1 MSPPKETKRVQER
14 ASKLADQNL
23 NKAINQF
30 SFGDDVGSGSSQAA
44 TSFFFGTPDELPISD
59 QYEEIEQEECAEIAR
74 LHRIKVAN
82 AVYFNQNIP
91 IQVHISVPEI
101 GRVTHEVETTLNDI
115 RTIETVVDLAKGSLA
130 FEIRSARIDTERTV
144 FAGLMIYGPTD
155 NFARV
160 AVFPH
165 TRGLFL
171 ADGAYK
177 KWWLEVAKSSNDDKV
192 MIKIGV
198 VLWDRLVAEQKGLK
212 LPPFWNQAKDSLRG
226 KGLEKPEWNIT
237 LKDLQ
242 IGCRSYLKMQEQVQ
256 EARIAASHTTFVKI
270 REENAALKREIA
282 TLKNQIVALTTEEDS
297 EVVESEGDA
306 VMSEDVEDTNDDDDD
321 DSDYV
326 DGN

>member
-1 MSPPKETKRVQER
+1 MSPPKETKRVQVR
-14 ASKLADQNL
+14 AGKLADQNL
-23 NKAINQF
+23 NKAIGQF
-30 SFGDDVGSGSSQAA
+30 SFGDDVASGSSQRA

-59 QYEEIEQEECAEIAR
+59 QYEEIEQEECADIAR

-115 RTIETVVDLAKGSLA
+115 RTIETVVDFAKESLA
-130 FEIRSARIDTERTV
+130 FEISRARIDTERTV

-155 NFARV
+155 NFERV

-171 ADGAYK
+171 SDNAYK
-177 KWWLEVAKSSNDDKV
+177 KWWLGVTSSSNDGNV

-212 LPPFWNQAKDSLRG
+212 LPPFWDQVKDSNRG
-226 KGLEKPEWNIT
+226 KALEKPEWNIT
-237 LKDLQ
+237 LEDLEN
-242 IGCRSYLKMQEQVQ
+242 GCRSYLKMQEQVQ
-256 EARIAASHTTFVKI
+256 EARTAASHATFVKL
-270 REENAALKREIA
+270 REENAAVKREIA
-282 TLKNQIVALTTEEDS
+282 ALKNRIAALTAEQDS

-306 VMSEDVEDTNDDDDD
+306 VMSEDVDDSN